1 MIVQLKAEL
10 LKVRST
16 RTTIGLVLGMIGLV
30 VLIVVLSGLLSH
42 ADGLTSTKDQLG
54 LISSGGVAVIF
65 SALAGVLLITSEYRY
80 GTIHPTFVFTPRRGR
95 VLSAKLAAGLLAGLV
110 FGVVG
115 VGLALG
121 IGSLI
126 LSARGIP
133 SALSTGQ
140 ITLLVFGGLAG
151 IALRGAF
158 GVGLGAILRNQV
170 AAVIGLLAWD
180 FVVTSLLFG
189 LVPSVGRLMPT
200 TAVNA
205 LMGLKTA
212 HLLSPA
218 AGAAVLV
225 GWTVVLALAGL
236 VLIQRRDVT

>member
-95 VLSAKLAAGLLAGLV
+95 VLSASWPLV
-110 FGVVG
+110 CWR
-115 VGLALG
+115 
-121 IGSLI
+121 GSCSVW
-126 LSARGIP
+126 SAWGSRSE
-133 SALSTGQ
+133 SA
-140 ITLLVFGGLAG
+140 
-151 IALRGAF
+151 
-158 GVGLGAILRNQV
+158 
-170 AAVIGLLAWD
+170 
-180 FVVTSLLFG
+180 
-189 LVPSVGRLMPT
+189 
-200 TAVNA
+200 
-205 LMGLKTA
+205 
-212 HLLSPA
+212 H
-218 AGAAVLV
+218 
-225 GWTVVLALAGL
+225 
-236 VLIQRRDVT
+236 

>member
-180 FVVTSLLFG
+180 FVVSSLLFG